1 MHWQIDVD
9 LVMEII
15 SNTSIPVWFTNRNIL
30 LNNDIVAS
38 DIRLLLSRKPM
49 KKADMNLDYKRNQSI
64 IILNVACQQ
73 QKTTSEKVIFV

>member
-73 QKTTSEKVIFV
+73 QKTTNEKMIFV

>member
-73 QKTTSEKVIFV
+73 QKTTNEKVIFV

>member
-73 QKTTSEKVIFV
+73 QKTTNEKSIFV

>member
-1 MHWQIDVD
+1 MHWQIYVD

-15 SNTSIPVWFTNRNIL
+15 SSTSIPVWFRNRNIL
-30 LNNDIVAS
+30 LNKDIVAS
-38 DIRLLLSRKPM
+38 DICLLLSRKPM

-73 QKTTSEKVIFV
+73 QKTTNEKAIFV